1 MADKPSKSEPIKI
14 SVDPVKT
21 PTLAVDSYLIS
32 SNEHLLIFSYM
43 QAIPLQ
49 NQQQIVARVALT
61 RTQAKEFAKNLEDHI
76 QKFEI

>member
-1 MADKPSKSEPIKI
+1 MADNRSKSEPIKI

-21 PTLAVDSYLIS
+21 PTMAVDSYLIS
-32 SNEHLLIFSYM
+32 SNEHLLTFSFM
-43 QAIPLQ
+43 QMIPLQ

-61 RTQAKEFAKNLEDHI
+61 RTQAKELAKNLEDHI

>member
-1 MADKPSKSEPIKI
+1 MTDNRNKSEPIKI

-21 PTLAVDSYLIS
+21 PTLAVDSYLIG
-32 SNEHLLIFSYM
+32 SNENLLTISFM
-43 QAIPLQ
+43 QITPMV

-61 RTQAKEFAKNLEDHI
+61 RSQAKEFVKNLEDHI